1 MHDLGGGDRYRHR
14 RCLTG
19 GRRTNCDPVREPQW
33 TSRECTSLAEACNL
47 SHVLATATAPSDNG
61 DAVTVMVAPGTYYES
76 SIAIDAS
83 SLASLT
89 VKGAGASACSLARVW
104 PAPS

>member
-1 MHDLGGGDRYRHR
+1 MTLAAATVIGTVGASLAVG
-14 RCLTG
+14 
-19 GRRTNCDPVREPQW
+19 EPIVTLFASPNG

-47 SHVLATATAPSDNG
+47 SHTLATATAPSDNG